1 MPTIDPVAYLRAT
14 APFHA
19 LPEER
24 FAVASYSLEVTFLP
38 AGTAVVRK
46 GGRPLEHLYV
56 IRKGAVRLE
65 RDGQLLQI
73 LEEGECFGYTSLLT
87 DEATLDVTV
96 EDDLLA
102 YRIPA
107 EAFRSLLADA
117 AFARHFAGGLADR
130 LRASLDHSPVATFR
144 PDLNQL
150 VGELVRRPPLWV
162 EADATV
168 GDAARLMRD
177 EKASSVLVRGSS
189 PGIVTDRDFR
199 SRVLAVGLGPEAPL
213 AKVCSR
219 PLRTVAAETPM
230 YEAWR
235 LLLETGLH
243 HLPITR
249 GEEIAGVITSTDL
262 LKATAQGPV
271 ALLRSV
277 ERLGSRE
284 ALPGYAGKVTEM
296 VASSLAGGL
305 DAIVVSGL
313 VARLNDALV
322 RRILHWAE
330 EALGPAPAEW
340 AWIVFGS
347 EGRMEQAILTDQD
360 NALVFADEGTARRDW
375 FQAFAERAN
384 DDLEAAGFP
393 RCRGGYM
400 ARRWNGPLGDW
411 AARFR
416 GWAREPTTQAMLESS
431 IFFDFRRVAGGL
443 PLDALEAEVAEAA
456 RQQTFLRMLA
466 QTALRFRPPASLV
479 LRLRG
484 GDSEVDL
491 KNQGISPIVCLARCY
506 GLEVGCRAP
515 STLERLDGARA
526 AGLMGESVHATVSEA
541 YRFLL
546 GLRLRLQLRRLHEGK
561 PTGNTVALA
570 ELSAI
575 ERGRVKEAFRA
586 IRSWQEK
593 AAYHFHAEL

>member
-1 MPTIDPVAYLRAT
+1 MATIDPVAYLRAT

-19 LPEER
+19 LSDER
-24 FAVASYSLEVTFLP
+24 FAIASASLEVTFHP
-38 AGTAVVRK
+38 AGTQLVRA
-46 GGRPLEHLYV
+46 GGQPLEHLYV

-65 RDGQLLQI
+65 RDGQLLQH

-87 DEATLDVTV
+87 EEATLDVTV

-117 AFARHFAGGLADR
+117 AFARHFAGGLAER

-144 PDLNQL
+144 PDLTQL

-162 EADATV
+162 AADATV

-177 EKASSVLVRGSS
+177 EKVSSVLVRGST

-199 SRVLAVGLGPEAPL
+199 SRVLAEGLGPDAPV
-213 AKVCSR
+213 ARVASR

-235 LLLETGLH
+235 ILLEAGLH

-249 GEEIAGVITSTDL
+249 GGEIAGVLTSTDL

-284 ALPGYAGKVTEM
+284 ALPGYATKVAEM

-305 DAIVVSGL
+305 DVIVVSGL
-313 VARLNDALV
+313 VARLNDALS
-322 RRILHWAE
+322 RRILQWAE
-330 EALGPAPAEW
+330 QALGPAPAPW

-360 NALVFADEGTARRDW
+360 NALVFSDEGATRREW
-375 FQAFAERAN
+375 YQALAERVN

-400 ARRWNGPLGDW
+400 ARRWNGPLAEW

-431 IFFDFRRVAGGL
+431 IFFDFRRVEGAL
-443 PLDALEAEVAEAA
+443 ALDALEAEAAEAA
-456 RQQTFLRMLA
+456 RQPSFLRALA
-466 QTALRFRPPASLV
+466 QAALRFRPPASLL

-484 GDSEVDL
+484 GDSAIDL

-515 STLERLDGARA
+515 STLERLEAARV
-526 AGLMGESVHATVSEA
+526 AGLMGEEVHATVSEA

-561 PTGNTVALA
+561 PAGSGVALA

-575 ERGRVKEAFRA
+575 ERGRLKDAFRA
-586 IRSWQEK
+586 VRSWQEK